1 MEKLL
6 KGSSIPLYKQ
16 LYQVIEKQIADG
28 ALKAGDQILTEAE
41 LSEKY
46 GVSRITVR
54 KALELLVEADILVK
68 RQGVGAFVA
77 EKKVHR
83 RIEGI
88 MGFTQNCVAEGKTAG
103 AHLLAA
109 ELVDPSVV
117 DIENLHLKSKEK
129 VIRILRLRLSDGV
142 PVILEENRFSQ
153 RYAFLMGED
162 LTTSIYQMLSDH
174 GISLAHGTS
183 EIEICYADSE
193 TSRLLEVPEGEAL
206 LLTKNLVFNELNEPD
221 HSCKNIINL
230 SRYKMTI
237 VS

>member
-83 RIEGI
+83 RIEAI
-88 MGFTQNCVAEGKTAG
+88 MGFTQNCVAERKTAG

-142 PVILEENRFSQ
+142 PVILEVYRFSQ

-162 LTTSIYQMLSDH
+162 LTTSIYQMLTDH

-206 LLTKNLVFNELNEPD
+206 LLTKNLVFNELNEPV

>member
-68 RQGVGAFVA
+68 RQGVGTFVA

-206 LLTKNLVFNELNEPD
+206 LLTKNLVFNELNEPV

>member
-54 KALELLVEADILVK
+54 KALELLVGADILVK

-77 EKKVHR
+77 EKKGHR

-206 LLTKNLVFNELNEPD
+206 LLTKNLVFNELNEPV

>member
-1 MEKLL
+1 MEKLP

-28 ALKAGDQILTEAE
+28 VLKAGDQILTEAE

-54 KALELLVEADILVK
+54 KALALLVEADILVK

-77 EKKVHR
+77 EKKIHR

-174 GISLAHGTS
+174 GISLIHGTS

-193 TSRLLEVPEGEAL
+193 ISRLLEVPEGEAL
-206 LLTKNLVFNELNEPD
+206 LLTKNLVFNELNEPV
-221 HSCKNIINL
+221 HTCKNIINL

>member
-77 EKKVHR
+77 EKRVHR

-193 TSRLLEVPEGEAL
+193 ISHLLEVPEGEAL
-206 LLTKNLVFNELNEPD
+206 LLTKNLVFNELNEPV
-221 HSCKNIINL
+221 HTCKNIINL